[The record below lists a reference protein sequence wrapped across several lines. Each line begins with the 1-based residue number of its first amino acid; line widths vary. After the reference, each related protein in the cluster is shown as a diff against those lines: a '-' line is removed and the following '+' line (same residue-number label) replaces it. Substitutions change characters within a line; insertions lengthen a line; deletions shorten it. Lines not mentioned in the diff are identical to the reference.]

1 MELSPFA
8 LLGGLLA
15 TGPGVLLLAGL
26 AASSVVFWDWR
37 WALGSTLAIMLGVTS
52 IQAAI
57 HSPTMLVTA
66 GQWLA
71 ALVAASILGLAGHF
85 RGLSPSARTSSNWL
99 VRLIALAFIASAWW
113 VIDPGV
119 SLPNFA
125 QVETDLLFW
134 AGLCGLL
141 MLGLS
146 ASPLFAGIGLLLLTV
161 PTLAMAPVLL
171 PGSGMAIILGI
182 AQILLALACAYL
194 TLVEPMPARRRRA
207 PIVAAVQ
214 RATAGSAPRPTRR
227 PFLLP
232 RQRPATIQADPGA
245 SIELASATEPAV
257 AAREPA

>member
-1 MELSPFA
+1 MDFSPFA

-26 AASSVVFWDWR
+26 AASSVIFWDWR

-57 HSPTMLVTA
+57 HSPTVLVTA
-66 GQWLA
+66 SQWLA
-71 ALVAASILGLAGHF
+71 ALVSASILGLAGHF
-85 RGLSPSARTSSNWL
+85 RGLSPSARASSNWL

-171 PGSGMAIILGI
+171 PGSGLAIILGI

-194 TLVEPMPARRRRA
+194 TLAEPLPARPRRA
-207 PIVAAVQ
+207 HIAAAIQ
-214 RATAGSAPRPTRR
+214 RATAGPAPRPARR
-227 PFLLP
+227 PFFLP
-232 RQRPATIQADPGA
+232 RQRPATIQAGPGTSGESSTVA
-245 SIELASATEPAV
+245 EATIAAKEPA
-257 AAREPA
+257 